1 MYQVIIKQTIHT
13 KAIIFGMG
21 LLFILIQIGFHSTY
35 LQYFPTF
42 EKFTW
47 LHHIH
52 GALMA
57 SWIIL
62 LMVQPVLIHKGK
74 LKAHRFIGK
83 LSYIIAPLMIV
94 SMCLILRLSYHKLV
108 LNSSIE
114 DEMSN
119 QAPII
124 MQLFSFTVL
133 YGLAIFYR
141 KHTFYHMRFMIGT
154 ALLMIIPIV
163 GRIFF
168 EYFAAEFWYDL
179 YLSVGMAAILLMYD
193 IQKKVDWKPYAI
205 VTVILMSILMVY
217 HARYSEAWAAFGRF
231 VVDNFY

>member
-1 MYQVIIKQTIHT
+1 
-13 KAIIFGMG
+13 
-21 LLFILIQIGFHSTY
+21 
-35 LQYFPTF
+35 
-42 EKFTW
+42 
-47 LHHIH
+47 
-52 GALMA
+52 MA

-133 YGLAIFYR
+133 YGLAFFYR
-141 KHTFYHMRFMIGT
+141 KHTFYHIRFMIGT

-163 GRIFF
+163 GRILVWFVPKCRHGSHF
-168 EYFAAEFWYDL
+168 VNVWYPKESGLETLCHCYGDTYVHFNCISWPVL
-179 YLSVGMAAILLMYD
+179 ESMG
-193 IQKKVDWKPYAI
+193 
-205 VTVILMSILMVY
+205 SI
-217 HARYSEAWAAFGRF
+217 RSICSR
-231 VVDNFY
+231 